1 MAVTLG
7 GWTWPGPMIK
17 RRETYSL
24 LLVTL
29 PAAQSFGSWLVS
41 HRDSFKS
48 TGQLARGLQRWY
60 LMNFS
65 GFSKTLI

>member
-1 MAVTLG
+1 MAPTDVTLG
-7 GWTWPGPMIK
+7 GCMWPAAMV
-17 RRETYSL
+17 RRWGDFP

-29 PAAQSFGSWLVS
+29 PAAQNLSPQLV
-41 HRDSFKS
+41 KS

-60 LMNFS
+60 LMSFS